1 VDAFENRNFR
11 GTVKQ
16 VRLNPTTVS
25 NVVTYD
31 VVINVD
37 NPEKI
42 LLPGMTA
49 YVNITVAERKNT
61 LMVPNAALRY
71 KPANAVPAAKAGSNA
86 GKNGGTTGSKVKHDA
101 FSGKVYILE
110 NGKLKA
116 INVTFGITDNRNTE
130 IVSGD
135 LKAGDQV
142 VIGEVQ
148 PADQSQNATGRPMRL
163 F

>member
-1 VDAFENRNFR
+1 
-11 GTVKQ
+11 
-16 VRLNPTTVS
+16 
-25 NVVTYD
+25 VVTYD

-49 YVNITVAERKNT
+49 YVNIAVAERKGT

-71 KPANAVPAAKAGSNA
+71 KPTNAVPAAKAGGNA
-86 GKNGGTTGSKVKHDA
+86 GKSGGTPGSKPKHDA

-110 NGKLKA
+110 KGKLKPVS
-116 INVTFGITDNRNTE
+116 VTFGITDNRNTE

-142 VIGEVQ
+142 VIGETLSG
-148 PADQSQNATGRPMRL
+148 DQSQNSTGRPMRL